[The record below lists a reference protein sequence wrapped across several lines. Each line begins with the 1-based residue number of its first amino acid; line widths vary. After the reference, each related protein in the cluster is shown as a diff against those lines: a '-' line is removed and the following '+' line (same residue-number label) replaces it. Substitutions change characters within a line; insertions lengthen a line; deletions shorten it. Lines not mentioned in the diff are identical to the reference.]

1 MLFIICYTKFYFNMK
16 ITKEIAYR
24 YIKDKGTMGKYA
36 ENFNVMDVF
45 TEPASSGVNEHPVI
59 RCEYK
64 ERDGSLGFKNVHI
77 DLSKFEDW
85 IKVNRQNLLD
95 ELLK

>member
-1 MLFIICYTKFYFNMK
+1 MK

-24 YIKDKGTMGKYA
+24 YLKDKGTMNKYCD
-36 ENFNVMDVF
+36 NFSVVDIF
-45 TEPASSGVNEHPVI
+45 TEPSSIGVNEHPVI

-64 ERDGSLGFKNVHI
+64 EDGSSFRTGCKNVHI
-77 DLSKFEDW
+77 DLSKFGDW
-85 IKVNRQNLLD
+85 IKTNRENILD

>member
-1 MLFIICYTKFYFNMK
+1 MK

-24 YIKDKGTMGKYA
+24 YLKDKGTMNKYA
-36 ENFNVMDVF
+36 DNFSVVDIF
-45 TEPASSGVNEHPVI
+45 TEPSSTGVNEHPVI
-59 RCEYK
+59 ICEYK
-64 ERDGSLGFKNVHI
+64 EDGSSFRTGYKNVHI
-77 DLSKFEDW
+77 DLSKFGDW

>member
-1 MLFIICYTKFYFNMK
+1 MK
-16 ITKEIAYR
+16 ITKEMAYR
-24 YIKDKGTMGKYA
+24 YLKDKETMSKYA
-36 ENFNVMDVF
+36 DNFRVVDIF
-45 TEPASSGVNEHPVI
+45 TEPDSIGVNEHPVI

-64 ERDGSLGFKNVHI
+64 EDGSSFRTGYKNVHI
-77 DLSKFEDW
+77 DLSKFGDW